1 MILLGQTEMR
11 ILMSKA
17 LKASVVRKVVFP
29 LSALGLALDCERVR
43 NRILYRSVRYCIA
56 IVPCGSPGF
65 CSTISAGCGVREQTN
80 KQGSNIYFDFMQ
92 SQDRAPLT

>member
-43 NRILYRSVRYCIA
+43 NRIIYLSAAALYCTCQLPLCPLLYCYRTLW
-56 IVPCGSPGF
+56 VPG
-65 CSTISAGCGVREQTN
+65 I
-80 KQGSNIYFDFMQ
+80 
-92 SQDRAPLT
+92 L